1 MARWQK
7 GQSGNPRGRPLGTR
21 HKISEVFLKDLLD
34 DYAEHGAEAIV
45 KLRENHPGRYIE
57 LIAKLL
63 PKYVDVDAPFTLV
76 DLLIGLDA
84 DDQPSEDEPN
94 ADISTTS
101 PCNNR
106 NGADDG

>member
-7 GQSGNPRGRPLGTR
+7 GQSGNPNGRPLGAR

-34 DYAEHGAEAIV
+34 DYAEHGAKAIV

-63 PKYVDVDAPFTLV
+63 PKQVNVDARYTLL
-76 DLLIGLDA
+76 DLLVELDA
-84 DDQPSEDEPN
+84 DDQPGEDQDEPL
-94 ADISTTS
+94 
-101 PCNNR
+101 R
-106 NGADDG
+106 H

>member
-7 GQSGNPRGRPLGTR
+7 GQSGNPNGRPLGAR

-34 DYAEHGAEAIV
+34 DYAEHGAAAIV

-63 PKYVDVDAPFTLV
+63 PKQVNVDARYTLL
-76 DLLIGLDA
+76 DLLAGIDA
-84 DDQPSEDEPN
+84 DDEPSEDEVESM
-94 ADISTTS
+94 ADEPS
-101 PCNNR
+101 R
-106 NGADDG
+106 VRH

>member
-1 MARWQK
+1 MAKWQK

-34 DYAEHGAEAIV
+34 DYAEHGAKAIV

-63 PKYVDVDAPFTLV
+63 PQYKVVDVDGTISLL
-76 DLLIGLDA
+76 DLLVELDA
-84 DDQPSEDEPN
+84 DDQPGEDQDEPL
-94 ADISTTS
+94 
-101 PCNNR
+101 R
-106 NGADDG
+106 H